1 MNKTKVLDIAT
12 KTGKIMLESGAET
25 YRVEETIRTI
35 GKNFGYNINPYATLT
50 GIISTIYDNDDSP
63 ITNTLRIEGRTMNL
77 DRIHKIYEL
86 SKNIENYNL
95 EEFSCKIREIEE
107 EKGYSYSTNL
117 IAYSL
122 SAGSFTL
129 LFGGHIYDFLGSCFI
144 GIVIYLYLNLLS
156 PFEINKFFVSG
167 LGSGIIAILG
177 ILMGHFDIIQSRDL
191 TIIGSMMLLVPGM
204 ALTNALRDII
214 NGDLMAGMARGLE
227 AFFIATSLAV
237 GSGFI
242 LTIFR

>member
-1 MNKTKVLDIAT
+1 MNKTKVLVIAT
-12 KTGKIMLESGAET
+12 NAGRILLESGAET

-35 GKNFGYNINPYATLT
+35 ARHYGYSINSYSTLT
-50 GIISTIYDNDDSP
+50 GIISTLEDKDGNY
-63 ITNTLRIEGRTMNL
+63 ITNTLRINKRTMNL
-77 DRIHKIYEL
+77 DKIHKIYEV
-86 SKNIENYNL
+86 SKNLENFTIDELEKNL
-95 EEFSCKIREIEE
+95 NSIEE
-107 EKGYSYSTNL
+107 EKGYKYSTNL
-117 IAYSL
+117 IAYAL

-129 LFGGHIYDFLGSCFI
+129 LFGGNMRDFLGSCLI

-156 PFEINKFFVSG
+156 PFDINKFFVSG
-167 LGSGIIAILG
+167 LGGAIIALLGIIFYKSSFI
-177 ILMGHFDIIQSRDL
+177 FSKDL

-214 NGDLMAGMARGLE
+214 NGDLMAGIARGLE

-242 LTIFR
+242 LTIFK

>member
-1 MNKTKVLDIAT
+1 MNKTKVLNIAT
-12 KTGKIMLESGAET
+12 KAGRIMLESGAET
-25 YRVEETIRTI
+25 YRVEETIKTI
-35 GKNFGYNINPYATLT
+35 SNSFGFEINSYATLT
-50 GIISTIYDNDDSP
+50 GIISTITCSENEL
-63 ITNTLRIEGRTMNL
+63 ITNTLRVNKRTMNL

-95 EEFSCKIREIEE
+95 DTLEKKLDEIEQE
-107 EKGYSYSTNL
+107 QGYKYSTNL
-117 IAYSL
+117 IAYAL

-129 LFGGHIYDFLGSCFI
+129 LFGGGVLDFLGSCFI
-144 GIVIYLYLNLLS
+144 GVVIYLYLDLLS
-156 PFEINKFFVSG
+156 PFDINKFFVSG
-167 LGSGIIAILG
+167 LGSAIIALLGIILAKFNFLS
-177 ILMGHFDIIQSRDL
+177 SRDL

-242 LTIFR
+242 LTIFK

>member
-1 MNKTKVLDIAT
+1 MNKTKVLVIAT
-12 KTGKIMLESGAET
+12 NAGRILLESGAET

-35 GKNFGYNINPYATLT
+35 ARHYGYSINSYSTLT
-50 GIISTIYDNDDSP
+50 GIISTLEDKDGNYT
-63 ITNTLRIEGRTMNL
+63 TNTLRINKRTMNL
-77 DRIHKIYEL
+77 DKIHKIYEV
-86 SKNIENYNL
+86 SKKLENFTIDELEKNL
-95 EEFSCKIREIEE
+95 NSIEE
-107 EKGYSYSTNL
+107 EKGYKYSTNL
-117 IAYSL
+117 IAYAL

-129 LFGGHIYDFLGSCFI
+129 LFGGNMRDFLGSCLI

-156 PFEINKFFVSG
+156 PFDINKFFVSG
-167 LGSGIIAILG
+167 LGGAIIALLGIIFYKSSFI
-177 ILMGHFDIIQSRDL
+177 FSKDL

-214 NGDLMAGMARGLE
+214 NGDLMAGIARGLE

-242 LTIFR
+242 LTIFK

>member
-1 MNKTKVLDIAT
+1 MNKTKVLVIAT
-12 KTGKIMLESGAET
+12 NAGRILLESGAET

-35 GKNFGYNINPYATLT
+35 ARHYGYSINSYSTLT
-50 GIISTIYDNDDSP
+50 GIISTLEDKNGNY
-63 ITNTLRIEGRTMNL
+63 ITNTLRINKRTMNL
-77 DRIHKIYEL
+77 DKIHKIYEV
-86 SKNIENYNL
+86 SKNLENFTIDELEKNL
-95 EEFSCKIREIEE
+95 NSIEE
-107 EKGYSYSTNL
+107 EKGYKYSTNL
-117 IAYSL
+117 IAYAL

-129 LFGGHIYDFLGSCFI
+129 LFGGNMRDFLGSCLI

-156 PFEINKFFVSG
+156 PFDINKFFVSG
-167 LGSGIIAILG
+167 LGGAIIALLGIIFYKSSFI
-177 ILMGHFDIIQSRDL
+177 FSKDL

-214 NGDLMAGMARGLE
+214 NGDLMAGIARGLE

-242 LTIFR
+242 LTIFK

>member
-1 MNKTKVLDIAT
+1 MNKTKVLNIAT
-12 KTGKIMLESGAET
+12 KAGRIMLESGAET

-35 GKNFGYNINPYATLT
+35 GTFFGFEINSYATLT
-50 GIISTIYDNDDSP
+50 GIISTITCKANEP
-63 ITNTLRIEGRTMNL
+63 ITNTLRVNKRTMNL
-77 DRIHKIYEL
+77 DKIHKIYDL
-86 SKNIENYNL
+86 SKNMKDYSL
-95 EEFSCKIREIEE
+95 EDFEYMLDETEL
-107 EKGYSYSTNL
+107 EKGYKYSTNL
-117 IAYSL
+117 IAYAL

-129 LFGGHIYDFLGSCFI
+129 LFGGDVWDFFGSCII
-144 GIVIYLYLNLLS
+144 GIIIYLYLDLLS
-156 PFEINKFFVSG
+156 PFDINKFFVSG
-167 LGSGIIAILG
+167 LGSAIIAILG
-177 ILMGHFDIIQSRDL
+177 ILFAKFSLISSRDL

-242 LTIFR
+242 LTLFK